1 MRKLTI
7 TSMLSGLII
16 LLLLSGGG
24 ALADEESLQPVLPQ
38 SFYGT
43 VEIVGEP
50 AIDGVRVEAQGED
63 VVIGN
68 PYNPLFTQDGMY
80 GRPGGLDQNKLLVQ
94 GSIAPGTPI
103 EFYVGGVKAEVRD
116 VKAGGEWET
125 NIIFT
130 PGEVTELNL
139 RISTQVTPEVTITKT
154 LPTTSVSYYQVTTS
168 ATSAGSAGSVPGV
181 SDPGSAP
188 LTGSATPK
196 TTSAQPASSPASHNP
211 VSGQPEGGSSPGEA
225 VPGTGEDS
233 PAAPVVTGG
242 SIPSSWMLGLAVAI
256 LVLIGAGI
264 YYSSRKKED
273 GKDEPAEKEEEK

>member
-7 TSMLSGLII
+7 TSILSGLII

-50 AIDGVRVEAQGED
+50 AIDGVRVEAHGEG
-63 VVIGN
+63 VITGDDDN
-68 PYNPLFTQDGMY
+68 PVFTRGGMY
-80 GRPGGLDQNKLLVQ
+80 GEPGGLNPKLLVQ
-94 GSIAPGTPI
+94 GSIAPGTSI

-116 VKAGGEWET
+116 VKAGGEWAT

-130 PGEVTELNL
+130 PGEVTELSL

-211 VSGQPEGGSSPGEA
+211 VSGQPEGESGSGEA
-225 VPGTGEDS
+225 EPGTGEDS

-242 SIPSSWMLGLAVAI
+242 SIPSSWMLGVAVAI

-264 YYSSRKKED
+264 YYSNRKKED
-273 GKDEPAEKEEEK
+273 GKDETAEKEEEK

>member
-1 MRKLTI
+1 
-7 TSMLSGLII
+7 
-16 LLLLSGGG
+16 
-24 ALADEESLQPVLPQ
+24 
-38 SFYGT
+38 
-43 VEIVGEP
+43 
-50 AIDGVRVEAQGED
+50 
-63 VVIGN
+63 
-68 PYNPLFTQDGMY
+68 
-80 GRPGGLDQNKLLVQ
+80 
-94 GSIAPGTPI
+94 
-103 EFYVGGVKAEVRD
+103 
-116 VKAGGEWET
+116 VKAGGEWAT

-130 PGEVTELNL
+130 PGEVTELSL

-211 VSGQPEGGSSPGEA
+211 VSGQPEGESGSGEA
-225 VPGTGEDS
+225 EPGTGEDS

-242 SIPSSWMLGLAVAI
+242 SIPSSWMLGVAVAI

-273 GKDEPAEKEEEK
+273 GKDETAEKEEEK

>member
-7 TSMLSGLII
+7 ASMLSGLI
-16 LLLLSGGG
+16 LLVILSGGG
-24 ALADEESLQPVLPQ
+24 ACADEAVSEPILPHG
-38 SFYGT
+38 FYGT
-43 VEIVGEP
+43 VEVAGEP
-50 AIDGVRVEAQGED
+50 ATDGIRVEARGEG
-63 VVIGN
+63 VITGDDEN
-68 PYNPLFTQDGMY
+68 PIFTVGGMY
-80 GRPGGLDQNKLLVQ
+80 GKPGLNPKLLVQ

-116 VKAGGEWET
+116 VKAGGEWQT

-211 VSGQPEGGSSPGEA
+211 VSGQPEGGTSPGEA
-225 VPGTGEDS
+225 EPGTGEDS
-233 PAAPVVTGG
+233 PAAAPVVTGG